1 MTGLVPKQ
9 QPIPMLCLL
18 FFEQFEDIWCLRA
31 GDAPPPLS
39 QSRFLIEFDKP
50 KVDDLAFPQRDAPEN
65 KL

>member
-1 MTGLVPKQ
+1 
-9 QPIPMLCLL
+9 MLCLL